1 MFLFYDKIAPNYIKV
16 KSMSITTNKKAFHDY
31 FIEERY
37 EAGMVLE
44 GWEVKSIREGK
55 VQLRD
60 SYVKIKD
67 GEVWLLGCQISPL
80 ISASTHI
87 HTDTIRVKKLLLNQR
102 EINRLIGKVEQKGNT
117 LIVLDLHFTKGKVKA
132 NVALAK
138 GKKEYDKRHVEK
150 EREQKREAQTAIKKL
165 KRM

>member
-1 MFLFYDKIAPNYIKV
+1 
-16 KSMSITTNKKAFHDY
+16 MSITTNKKALFDY
-31 FIEERY
+31 YIEERY
-37 EAGMVLE
+37 EAGIVLE
-44 GWEVKSIREGK
+44 GWEVKAIRAGK

-60 SYVKIKD
+60 SYVKIKN

-80 ISASTHI
+80 ISASTHKY
-87 HTDTIRVKKLLLNQR
+87 TDTSRIKKLLLNNK

-117 LIVLDLHFTKGKVKA
+117 IVVLDLHFSKGKIKA

-150 EREQKREAQTAIKKL
+150 EREQKREASIAIKKL
-165 KRM
+165 KRL